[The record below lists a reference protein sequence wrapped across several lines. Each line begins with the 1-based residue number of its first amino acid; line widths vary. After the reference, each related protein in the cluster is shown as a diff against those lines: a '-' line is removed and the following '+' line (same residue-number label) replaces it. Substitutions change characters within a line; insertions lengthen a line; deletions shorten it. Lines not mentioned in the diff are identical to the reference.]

1 MIGGTNKLEEKI
13 VYKPKN
19 IELSDDGEFTITT
32 DGMQELRKKALDSLG
47 RKDIAKTIIEL
58 CAKLI
63 VEMNC
68 ESTDNDLL
76 SIYMSRIILYME
88 IYRESVKLDN
98 NTFTNA
104 IVKEYGNLYLLL
116 KMIHDDEEM
125 VSGLK
130 TALDNTKSSMNI
142 TTDKDGNK

>member
-1 MIGGTNKLEEKI
+1 MEEKI

-32 DGMQELRKKALDSLG
+32 DGMKELRKKALDSLG

-58 CAKLI
+58 SAKLI

-68 ESTDNDLL
+68 ESTDNELL
-76 SIYMSRIILYME
+76 SLCMSRLILYME
-88 IYRESVKLDN
+88 IYRESVNLDD

-104 IVKEYGNLYLLL
+104 LVKEYGNLYLLL
-116 KMIHDDEEM
+116 KMIHDDEEA
-125 VSGLK
+125 VDELK
-130 TALDNTKSSMNI
+130 STLDTMKSSMNNI
-142 TTDKDGNK
+142 THKDGNK

>member
-1 MIGGTNKLEEKI
+1 MEEKI

-19 IELSDDGEFTITT
+19 IELSEDGEFTITT
-32 DGMQELRKKALDSLG
+32 DGMKELRKKILDSLG

-68 ESTDNDLL
+68 ESTDNELL
-76 SIYMSRIILYME
+76 SLCMSRLILYME
-88 IYRESVKLDN
+88 IYRESIKLDD

-104 IVKEYGNLYLLL
+104 LVKEYGNLYLLL
-116 KMIHDDEEM
+116 KMIYDDKEM
-125 VSGLK
+125 VDSLK
-130 TALDNTKSSMNI
+130 TTLDGMKSVMSNI
-142 TTDKDGNK
+142 PDKDGNK